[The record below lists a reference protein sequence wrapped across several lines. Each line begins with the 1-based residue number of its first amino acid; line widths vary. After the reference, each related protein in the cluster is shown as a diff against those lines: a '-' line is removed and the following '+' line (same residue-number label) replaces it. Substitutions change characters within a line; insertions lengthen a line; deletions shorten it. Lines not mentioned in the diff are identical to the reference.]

1 MIYVALDS
9 FETHLE
15 RVIGRATLGGHSAS
29 ESTLRRIYQS
39 SLANL
44 RSALDPD
51 QSGIEK
57 IQVFDNS
64 VFNGTPRLV
73 LESIDGRLT
82 RLAANFPAW
91 LQTALN
97 WTDSDLAAARADIPA
112 AH

>member
-15 RVIGRATLGGHSAS
+15 RVIGRAKLGGHSAS
-29 ESTLRRIYQS
+29 ESTLQRIYQS

-44 RSALDPD
+44 PVALD
-51 QSGIEK
+51 SGSSGVDE